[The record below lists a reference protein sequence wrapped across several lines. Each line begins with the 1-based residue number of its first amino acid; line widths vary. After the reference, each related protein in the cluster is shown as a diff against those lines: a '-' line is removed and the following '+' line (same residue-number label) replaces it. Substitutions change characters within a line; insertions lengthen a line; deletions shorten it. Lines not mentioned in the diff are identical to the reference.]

1 MRTIELYGQT
11 LSITAV
17 HKTIAICSN
26 LYPTQ
31 HHLTLLTPMYNLL
44 ASSADLAYINCY
56 LSQHAHTQHGMSL
69 IELCVEFRLLNYRR
83 ISTILTVHM
92 T

>member
-1 MRTIELYGQT
+1 MCTIELYGQT

-17 HKTIAICSN
+17 HKTIAIFSN

-56 LSQHAHTQHGMSL
+56 LSQHAHTAWN
-69 IELCVEFRLLNYRR
+69 EFNR
-83 ISTILTVHM
+83 IVCGVPAAQLSPY
-92 T
+92 

>member
-1 MRTIELYGQT
+1 
-11 LSITAV
+11 
-17 HKTIAICSN
+17 
-26 LYPTQ
+26 
-31 HHLTLLTPMYNLL
+31 MYNLL